1 MEIAGAI
8 IVLLGSLVLLVAALG
23 LLRMP
28 DVYNRLQVGTKSST
42 LGTIMTFFGLF
53 LIMPEWWGKLI
64 LLVIFVMVT
73 NPVSSHVLAR
83 AAYFINIPLTK
94 RTVVDKLKV
103 SKKAMKIKV
112 EPKNVS

>member
-1 MEIAGAI
+1 MEIIGAI
-8 IVLLGSLVLLVAALG
+8 ITLLGSLVLLVAALG

-53 LIMPEWWGKLI
+53 LIMPQWWGKLI
-64 LLVIFVMVT
+64 MLVVFVMVT

-83 AAYFINIPLTK
+83 AAHFIKIPLTK
-94 RTVVDKLKV
+94 RTIVDKLKV
-103 SKKAMKIKV
+103 SEKATKIKV